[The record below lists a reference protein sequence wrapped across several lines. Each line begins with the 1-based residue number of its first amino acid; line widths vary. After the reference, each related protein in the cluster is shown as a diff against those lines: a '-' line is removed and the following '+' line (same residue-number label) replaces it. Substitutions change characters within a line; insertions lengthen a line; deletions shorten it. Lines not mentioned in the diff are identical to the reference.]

1 MSEHISL
8 VATFANHNQAEAI
21 IKKLKTAGLGK
32 SKLSIVSKDKRLMAG
47 GSAGIDLIGEI
58 NALPAEQFSCIP
70 LENLPGYEDELGADR
85 VLLVMHGFPEEIT
98 QAKSIV
104 DSAHPESWD
113 GHAGCSIY
121 YGCLD

>member
-1 MSEHISL
+1 MSERISL
-8 VATFANHNQAEAI
+8 VATFANHNQAETI
-21 IKKLKTAGLGK
+21 IKKLKIAGLGRG
-32 SKLSIVSKDKRLMAG
+32 KLSIISKDKRLVAG
-47 GSAGIDLIGEI
+47 ELAGISLIEEI
-58 NALPAEQFSCIP
+58 DALPAEQFSCIP
-70 LENLPGYEDELGADR
+70 LENLPGYKNELGANR